1 MKDII
6 IIIVLIGIILGGD
19 FYVKNHLQKSTGEL
33 LNELENLKEKI
44 ILAKESEDRQELK
57 ETLKE
62 TEQKWR
68 EISNIWSIVIMH
80 QEIDNIEQTLVR
92 AKSNIYDGKLEDAI
106 SEVETAIFFAN
117 HINEREQLKLKNIF

>member
-1 MKDII
+1 VKDIV
-6 IIIVLIGIILGGD
+6 IIIVLIAIILGGD
-19 FYVKNHLQKSTGEL
+19 FHVKNHLEKSTGEL

-57 ETLKE
+57 ETFKK
-62 TEQKWR
+62 TEKKWR
-68 EISNIWSIVIMH
+68 EISNIWSIVIVH

-106 SEVETAIFFAN
+106 SEVETASFFAN